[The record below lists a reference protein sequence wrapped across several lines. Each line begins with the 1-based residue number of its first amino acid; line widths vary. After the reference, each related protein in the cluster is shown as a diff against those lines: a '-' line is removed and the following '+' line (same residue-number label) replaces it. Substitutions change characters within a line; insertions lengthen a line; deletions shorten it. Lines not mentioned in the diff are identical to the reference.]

1 MLPRWVVGGQ
11 ARHEDDALETRG
23 VTCAPSTT
31 RRLRLRLRNGEA
43 RGARPALSKHLWHPC
58 LLVILLLLLL
68 LVVVVVVTV
77 LVWGKARV
85 VLALLL

>member
-1 MLPRWVVGGQ
+1 MLPAWVVAGQ
-11 ARHEDDALETRG
+11 ARHEGDVLKGKGGTG
-23 VTCAPSTT
+23 APCTT
-31 RRLRLRLRNGEA
+31 RQLRLRLRNDEA
-43 RGARPALSKHLWHPC
+43 HGARPALSKHLWHPC